1 MNPKQLQKMM
11 KQAQKMQNDMQSAQG
26 EIEAKEFTN
35 TAGGGAIE
43 LVMTGDKK
51 IVSLN
56 IKEEVID
63 PEDKEMLEG
72 MIVSLINQ
80 TIDQIEKETQETMG
94 AFTQGLPF

>member
-11 KQAQKMQNDMQSAQG
+11 QQAQKMQADVQKAQS

-80 TIDQIEKETQETMG
+80 TIDQIDNETQETLG
-94 AFTQGLPF
+94 AFTKGLPF